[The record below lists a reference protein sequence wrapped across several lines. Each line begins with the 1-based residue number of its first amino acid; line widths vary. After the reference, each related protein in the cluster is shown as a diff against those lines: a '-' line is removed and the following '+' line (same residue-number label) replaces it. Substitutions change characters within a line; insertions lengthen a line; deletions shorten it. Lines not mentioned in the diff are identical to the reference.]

1 MSEAIERLREAR
13 EALMRPGAPLRVN
26 LRDYVPEG
34 SAAWRAFVR
43 VRSESARS
51 TLVPGYSV
59 RRATIVGWLDD
70 VIAQLEAERD
80 AGETPADEPVEAPS
94 PRDLPRTGERSSRM
108 EPSAGSPSPR
118 GTPLRRLTA
127 AGIAEAQAFL
137 ARLREHPDADRTPPD
152 DLLFGDRYSRP
163 FDAGAGITVE
173 PRAFGTRREAGA
185 YLSPLLES
193 VRHRVADD
201 AGVWSWLGMFYFT
214 DTVRVRDGRAQLH
227 TDEASL
233 FLGERA
239 AQRRYR
245 HYLWMAWRI
254 YEQHGEKVSFLLD
267 QPLTARGD
275 LLEAV
280 GGYARI
286 FNSAG
291 VVPLALRLYT
301 HSGKLKR
308 GFSAKKGQPGNI
320 RRLPAVLEQLALT
333 YDVYGM
339 APDALLDVL
348 PDDFR
353 RWDARTA

>member
-1 MSEAIERLREAR
+1 MSEAGEQPTAENVVEALAKLREAR
-13 EALMRPGAPLRVN
+13 DALTRPDAPSAVN
-26 LRDYVPEG
+26 LREYVPEE

-43 VRSESARS
+43 ASR
-51 TLVPGYSV
+51 VPGYSV
-59 RRATIVGWLDD
+59 RRATMVGWLNA
-70 VIAQLEAERD
+70 VILSLETQLGGAHEA
-80 AGETPADEPVEAPS
+80 
-94 PRDLPRTGERSSRM
+94 
-108 EPSAGSPSPR
+108 EPSAPS

-137 ARLREHPDADRTPPD
+137 ARLRERPDGDRTPPD
-152 DLLFGDRYSRP
+152 ELLFGDRCSRP
-163 FDAGAGITVE
+163 FEAGAGIAVE
-173 PRAFGTRREAGA
+173 PRAFRTRREAGA
-185 YLSPLLES
+185 YLSPLLDP
-193 VRHRVADD
+193 VRHRITDD
-201 AGVWSWLGMFYFT
+201 AGVWSWLGMYYFA
-214 DTVRVRDGRAQLH
+214 DTVRVKDGHVQLH
-227 TDEASL
+227 TAEASL

-254 YEQHGEKVSFLLD
+254 YEQYGERAAFLLD

-275 LLEAV
+275 LLEAI

-291 VVPLALRLYT
+291 IVPLALRLYT
-301 HSGKLKR
+301 RENKLKR
-308 GFSAKKGQPGNI
+308 GFSAKQGHPGNI

-339 APDALLDVL
+339 RPEALLRVL

-353 RWDARTA
+353 HWDARTA